1 MSTSL
6 RDFPSFV
13 CYSETRCVSDH
24 TKMEGIIVSRA
35 FVKENDAEVLSL
47 RDDEEH
53 VKKTT
58 EWLRLQEKKLDFLR
72 NDPKGQAIE
81 TAKRDKWI
89 KEAEAAIAA
98 ARLELGI

>member
-1 MSTSL
+1 
-6 RDFPSFV
+6 
-13 CYSETRCVSDH
+13 
-24 TKMEGIIVSRA
+24 MEGVIVSRA

-53 VKKTT
+53 VKKVT
-58 EWLRLQEKKLDFLR
+58 EWLRLQEKKLDFLL

-89 KEAEAAIAA
+89 KEAEEAIAST
-98 ARLELGI
+98 RRELGL